1 MQTLLQNLDHSNEND
16 MLSTIL
22 SELLSLNKAKFRK
35 DIIEIYRLLNKSTL
49 LDKFKINLKILIDS
63 AIFDLKM
70 HESDPERLNYFY
82 DFLENESE
90 NLLLFFKRDE
100 F

>member
-1 MQTLLQNLDHSNEND
+1 MQTLLQNLDNSSEND

-35 DIIEIYRLLNKSTL
+35 DIIEIYRLLNKSTH